1 MIRKSKTKFYDDIA
15 EKLKSDSLTSKD
27 WWTTL
32 KFFISPKAS
41 STIPPLAI
49 NGCIFNDDHDKA
61 RVLNEFFSSQ
71 SLLDDSNAVLPD
83 LTPHAYL
90 ILLL

>member
-1 MIRKSKTKFYDDIA
+1 MICKSKTKFYDDIA

-32 KFFISPKAS
+32 KFFITPKAS

-49 NGCIFNDDHDKA
+49 NGCIFNDDHDMA
-61 RVLNEFFSSQ
+61 RVLTDIFSSQ
-71 SLLDDSNAVLPD
+71 PFLDDSNAVLPD
-83 LTPHAYL
+83 
-90 ILLL
+90 